1 MGTQIKPFTNIKE
14 APTPTRRVVGHTFD
28 LANWE
33 ARWSKET
40 QEGKLVEIDNS
51 VCINKQSITSVE
63 NSIYDKGLGEIT
75 DTDKD
80 VREFSCECGEMTGR
94 FFEGCVCPNCNTR
107 VISRYS
113 MDISRVGWIDIAPF
127 YIINPSAYELIAKV
141 IGGKNLQ
148 KILSYDIHID
158 LDGNL
163 KENGDTVEVLTKRG
177 YQTKQTVP
185 FANSGMIEFRQN
197 FVKIID
203 YYDSIKGFH
212 EEAKYLIENQSLVF
226 SSKIPVSSVY
236 LRPTYVS
243 SKKRSVSFD
252 KLNQVYI
259 KVLTNVNLLKHT
271 LKKEVELR
279 RSLNIV
285 FDIQQNLQEL
295 YQTTIKTKLSGK
307 NKLIRGAVLG
317 NRMNFSAR
325 FVIRS
330 YVDADASMDKVEM
343 SYKGFLE
350 LNLLEVINVL
360 KRGLVDP
367 SFKFKTV
374 YEVLDYVTKA
384 QYSDEIDPL
393 CWEACQL
400 LLNKREY
407 NSILLLRPPSLAL
420 GSLQYFEVN
429 KISPDPKDRTLA
441 VPLSSLPE
449 LNGDFDGDCLSVF
462 WLKEKCVIEA
472 FKAGISPSALM
483 LDRGGDSYYNS
494 NFGLIKD
501 EITSLMS
508 LLMMKQKTNKEE
520 VV

>member
-1 MGTQIKPFTNIKE
+1 MGNQINKPVIKE
-14 APTPTRRVVGHTFD
+14 LSPTASVTPRKIIGHTFGF
-28 LANWE
+28 ANWE
-33 ARWSKET
+33 GRYNKELK
-40 QEGKLVEIDNS
+40 EGKLVNIDNS

-80 VREFSCECGEMTGR
+80 VREFSCECGELSGR
-94 FFEGCVCPNCNTR
+94 FFEGCVCSNCNTR
-107 VISRYS
+107 VVARFS

-127 YIINPSAYELIAKV
+127 YIINPSAYEMLAKV

-148 KILSYDIHID
+148 RILFYDIQID

-163 KENGDTVEVLTKRG
+163 KSAAEIAESSAKKGKSKTTIPYENI
-177 YQTKQTVP
+177 
-185 FANSGMIEFRQN
+185 GMFEFRKN
-197 FVKIID
+197 FID
-203 YYDSIKGFH
+203 IVNYYSQVKGFE
-212 EEAKYLIENQSLVF
+212 EEAKYLIQNQSLVF

-252 KLNQVYI
+252 KLNTVYI
-259 KVLTNVNLLKHT
+259 KILTNTNLLRRT
-271 LKKEVELR
+271 LKKEIELKR
-279 RSLNIV
+279 ALNV
-285 FDIQQNLQEL
+285 VYDIQQNLQEL
-295 YQTTIKTKLSGK
+295 YTTTIKTKLSGK
-307 NKLIRGAVLG
+307 NKLIRGSILG

-330 YVDADASMDKVEM
+330 YVGSNTSMDKVEM

-360 KRGLVDP
+360 MRGYVDP
-367 SFKFKTV
+367 SFTRKTV
-374 YEVLDYVTKA
+374 YEVMEYVQRA

-393 CWEACQL
+393 CWKACQL
-400 LLNKREY
+400 LLKNRPH
-407 NSILLLRPPSLAL
+407 NAILLLRPPSLAL
-420 GSLQYFEVN
+420 GSLQYFEVD
-429 KISPDPKDRTLA
+429 KISPDPKDKTLA

-472 FKAGISPSALM
+472 FRNGISPSALM

-501 EITSLMS
+501 EITSLISM
-508 LLMMKQKTNKEE
+508 LTM
-520 VV
+520 

>member
-1 MGTQIKPFTNIKE
+1 MGNLIRSSAIKE
-14 APTPTRRVVGHTFD
+14 VPQPEKARKIIGHTFGF
-28 LANWE
+28 ANWE
-33 ARWSKET
+33 GRYNRELT
-40 QEGKLVEIDNS
+40 EGKLVNIDNS

-80 VREFSCECGEMTGR
+80 VREFSCDCGELSGR
-94 FFEGCVCPNCNTR
+94 FFEGCVCSNCNTK
-107 VISRYS
+107 VIARFS
-113 MDISRVGWIDIAPF
+113 MDISRVGWIDIAPYF
-127 YIINPSAYELIAKV
+127 IINPSAYEMLAKV

-148 KILSYDIHID
+148 KILYYNIEID

-163 KENGDTVEVLTKRG
+163 REGPIDDPRRPSTK
-177 YQTKQTVP
+177 
-185 FANSGMIEFRQN
+185 ANVQYANIGMYEFRN
-197 FVKIID
+197 KFVEIVK
-203 YYDSIKGFH
+203 YYSQVKGF
-212 EEAKYLIENQSLVF
+212 EDEANYLIKNQHLVF

-252 KLNQVYI
+252 KLNTVYI
-259 KVLTNVNLLKHT
+259 KILTNTNLLRRT
-271 LKKEVELR
+271 LKKDIEVKR
-279 RSLNIV
+279 ALNVIY
-285 FDIQQNLQEL
+285 DIQQNLQEL
-295 YQTTIKTKLSGK
+295 YTTTIKTKLSGK
-307 NKLIRGAVLG
+307 NKLIRGSILG

-330 YVDADASMDKVEM
+330 YVGSNTSMDKVEM

-360 KRGLVDP
+360 MKGYVDP
-367 SFKFKTV
+367 SFTRKTV
-374 YEVLDYVTKA
+374 YEVLEYVQKA

-393 CWEACQL
+393 CWQACQL
-400 LLNKREY
+400 LLKKRPH
-407 NSILLLRPPSLAL
+407 NPILLLRPPSLAL
-420 GSLQYFEVN
+420 GSLQYFEVD

-462 WLKEKCVIEA
+462 WLKEKCVIDA
-472 FKAGISPSALM
+472 FRKGISPSALM

-501 EITSLMS
+501 EITSLISM
-508 LLMMKQKTNKEE
+508 LTM
-520 VV
+520 

>member
-1 MGTQIKPFTNIKE
+1 MGNIIKPATIKE
-14 APTPTRRVVGHTFD
+14 NTTTSEETHRRVIGHTFEF
-28 LANWE
+28 ANWE
-33 ARWSKET
+33 ARYNSELKR
-40 QEGKLVEIDNS
+40 GKLVNIDNS

-80 VREFSCECGEMTGR
+80 VREFSCECGEMSGR
-94 FFEGCVCPNCNTR
+94 FFEGCTCPNCNTR
-107 VISRYS
+107 VKARFS

-127 YIINPSAYELIAKV
+127 FIILPSAYEMLAKV

-148 KILSYDIHID
+148 KILYYDIQID

-163 KENGDTVEVLTKRG
+163 KETPDTVEVITKRG
-177 YQTKQTVP
+177 IKTKATIP
-185 FANSGMIEFRQN
+185 FANSGMYNFRNN
-197 FVKIID
+197 FVQIVN
-203 YYDSIKGFH
+203 YYADVKGFT
-212 EEAKYLIENQSLVF
+212 EEAKYLIKHQNLVF

-252 KLNQVYI
+252 KLNTIYI
-259 KVLTNVNLLKHT
+259 KILTNTSLLRRT
-271 LKKEVELR
+271 LKKDIELKR
-279 RSLNIV
+279 ALNV
-285 FDIQQNLQEL
+285 VYDIQQNLQEL
-295 YQTTIKTKLSGK
+295 YTTTIKTKLSGK
-307 NKLIRGAVLG
+307 NKLIRGSILG

-330 YVDADASMDKVEM
+330 YVGSNTSMDKVEM

-360 KRGLVDP
+360 MRGYVDP
-367 SFKFKTV
+367 SFTRKTV
-374 YEVLDYVTKA
+374 YEVMEYVQKA
-384 QYSDEIDPL
+384 QYSDEIDPI

-400 LLNKREY
+400 LLKRRPH
-407 NSILLLRPPSLAL
+407 NPILLLRPPSLAL
-420 GSLQYFEVN
+420 GSLQYFEVD
-429 KISPDPKDRTLA
+429 KISPDAKDRTLA

-462 WLKEKCVIEA
+462 WLKEKCVIDA
-472 FKAGISPSALM
+472 FRKGISPSALM

-501 EITSLMS
+501 EITSLISM
-508 LLMMKQKTNKEE
+508 LTM
-520 VV
+520 